1 MADSAVVTVRLS
13 AELKDRLDAL
23 AVSTKRSR
31 SVVAAEA
38 IAAYLDLHAWQ
49 VAEIEQ
55 GIREADAGDFMT
67 DEELADAYKRWKS

>member
-23 AVSTKRSR
+23 AASTKRSR

-38 IAAYLDLHAWQ
+38 IAAYLDLQAWQ

-55 GIREADAGDFMT
+55 GIREADAGDFIT
-67 DEELADAYKRWKS
+67 DEELADAYERWKS

>member
-1 MADSAVVTVRLS
+1 MTDTAVVTVRLS

-23 AVSTKRSR
+23 AASTKRSR

-38 IAAYLDLHAWQ
+38 ITAYLDLHAWQ
-49 VAEIEQ
+49 VSEIEQ

-67 DEELADAYKRWKS
+67 DEELADAYKRWTS